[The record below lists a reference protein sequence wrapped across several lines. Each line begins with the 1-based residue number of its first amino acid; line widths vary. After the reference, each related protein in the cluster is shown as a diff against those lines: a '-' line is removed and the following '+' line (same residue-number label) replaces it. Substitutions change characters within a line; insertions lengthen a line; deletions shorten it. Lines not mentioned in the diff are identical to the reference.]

1 MDMAARNDQIQL
13 FKQRVVKVLVVTDL
27 ASRGIDLPF
36 VENVIHFDYAATTR
50 IFIHRSGRTAR
61 AGRTGRIYALMNL
74 SELGYLSELLA
85 HIGRKVSYEA
95 MPDVA
100 ASTPESKNS
109 VRNTFAICGSI
120 PTQLLGETMDTI

>member
-1 MDMAARNDQIQL
+1 
-13 FKQRVVKVLVVTDL
+13 VVTDL